1 MDKMGTIFMESI
13 DCPFKAIDNIL
24 EKVDKDAII
33 VVDFHAE
40 ATSEKRALGYYLDG
54 KVSAFFGTHTHVPT
68 ADEIIFPKGTGYITD
83 VGMTGVINSALGV
96 KFELVIK
103 KLKTK
108 MPVRFENASGECK
121 MDCIIFDID
130 EKNKKTQ
137 RIKRLTING

>member
-1 MDKMGTIFMESI
+1 MESI

-103 KLKTK
+103 KLK
-108 MPVRFENASGECK
+108 NAAKHGLKDAKSFVYC
-121 MDCIIFDID
+121 
-130 EKNKKTQ
+130 
-137 RIKRLTING
+137 LLLINFATPLVAT